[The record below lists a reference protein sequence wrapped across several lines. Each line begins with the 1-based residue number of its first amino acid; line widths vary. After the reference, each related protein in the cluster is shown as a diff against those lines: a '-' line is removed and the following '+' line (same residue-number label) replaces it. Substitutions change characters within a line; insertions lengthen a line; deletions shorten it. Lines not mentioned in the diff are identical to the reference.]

1 MLSLLKDLTSWCKGR
16 QFSLSSKWQFPH
28 IGWQLFPFLS
38 FPVFRKA
45 LLVHFLKEPAKCS
58 QILKSQ
64 NLTDFLRTLARIKQ
78 QALGFRIHAFMN
90 DTQRRRKPVKGKEIG
105 NGLGRTTQH
114 ISIILHLL
122 LLLKMTVNQHIKLT
136 NHIKR
141 VLTPRVY
148 IKHFTGYAG
157 TSDEF
162 ETVRQY
168 TLPEDYDIES
178 EIMSAHQRSGIGN
191 LRIREYMGWYYQ
203 VPEDFGQM
211 LYMSQVLQARAMRI
225 AMETHRRHMPY
236 CMGSLVWQLND
247 CWPVAS
253 WSTTDYYHNW
263 KAAQYALR
271 EACKPVILAPQLTAD
286 SLKLWVVNDL
296 PTPLAGTYT
305 LEIKGFDGKLHQT
318 RQGKYKIKANE
329 AAPIAA
335 SSIAGLLQ
343 DNSHRETMAVITIRQ
358 GKKIVDRQNV
368 YFALPKELL
377 LRQPDIQIQIS
388 EEQGKKYLTAT
399 TDRLACDVMFYLPGV
414 KAVFTD
420 NYKDLLPGHPFRT
433 EIRTPLS
440 KEEIEQ
446 QIRCRWVGK

>member
-1 MLSLLKDLTSWCKGR
+1 MYG
-16 QFSLSSKWQFPH
+16 
-28 IGWQLFPFLS
+28 
-38 FPVFRKA
+38 
-45 LLVHFLKEPAKCS
+45 
-58 QILKSQ
+58 
-64 NLTDFLRTLARIKQ
+64 
-78 QALGFRIHAFMN
+78 
-90 DTQRRRKPVKGKEIG
+90 
-105 NGLGRTTQH
+105 
-114 ISIILHLL
+114 
-122 LLLKMTVNQHIKLT
+122 
-136 NHIKR
+136 
-141 VLTPRVY
+141 
-148 IKHFTGYAG
+148 
-157 TSDEF
+157 
-162 ETVRQY
+162 
-168 TLPEDYDIES
+168 
-178 EIMSAHQRSGIGN
+178 
-191 LRIREYMGWYYQ
+191 
-203 VPEDFGQM
+203 
-211 LYMSQVLQARAMRI
+211 
-225 AMETHRRHMPY
+225 
-236 CMGSLVWQLND
+236 
-247 CWPVAS
+247 PVAS

-318 RQGKYKIKANE
+318 RQGKYKIKANK

>member
-1 MLSLLKDLTSWCKGR
+1 
-16 QFSLSSKWQFPH
+16 
-28 IGWQLFPFLS
+28 
-38 FPVFRKA
+38 
-45 LLVHFLKEPAKCS
+45 
-58 QILKSQ
+58 
-64 NLTDFLRTLARIKQ
+64 
-78 QALGFRIHAFMN
+78 
-90 DTQRRRKPVKGKEIG
+90 
-105 NGLGRTTQH
+105 
-114 ISIILHLL
+114 
-122 LLLKMTVNQHIKLT
+122 
-136 NHIKR
+136 
-141 VLTPRVY
+141 
-148 IKHFTGYAG
+148 
-157 TSDEF
+157 
-162 ETVRQY
+162 
-168 TLPEDYDIES
+168 
-178 EIMSAHQRSGIGN
+178 
-191 LRIREYMGWYYQ
+191 
-203 VPEDFGQM
+203 
-211 LYMSQVLQARAMRI
+211 MSQVLQARAMRI

-247 CWPVAS
+247 CWPVSS

-433 EIRTPLS
+433 EIRTTLS

>member
-1 MLSLLKDLTSWCKGR
+1 M
-16 QFSLSSKWQFPH
+16 
-28 IGWQLFPFLS
+28 
-38 FPVFRKA
+38 
-45 LLVHFLKEPAKCS
+45 
-58 QILKSQ
+58 
-64 NLTDFLRTLARIKQ
+64 
-78 QALGFRIHAFMN
+78 
-90 DTQRRRKPVKGKEIG
+90 
-105 NGLGRTTQH
+105 
-114 ISIILHLL
+114 
-122 LLLKMTVNQHIKLT
+122 
-136 NHIKR
+136 
-141 VLTPRVY
+141 
-148 IKHFTGYAG
+148 
-157 TSDEF
+157 
-162 ETVRQY
+162 
-168 TLPEDYDIES
+168 
-178 EIMSAHQRSGIGN
+178 
-191 LRIREYMGWYYQ
+191 
-203 VPEDFGQM
+203 
-211 LYMSQVLQARAMRI
+211 
-225 AMETHRRHMPY
+225 
-236 CMGSLVWQLND
+236 
-247 CWPVAS
+247 
-253 WSTTDYYHNW
+253 
-263 KAAQYALR
+263 
-271 EACKPVILAPQLTAD
+271 ILAPQLTAD

-388 EEQGKKYLTAT
+388 EEQGKKYPTAT

>member
-1 MLSLLKDLTSWCKGR
+1 MRESRLFIILISLVMGLAGCSKETMIGEYVDRCAVRLDIDWGPCGIDPDGMTALFYPVDGGEPSRFLTNTVTGDEVRLRKGIYNVVVFNQAAEEYSYLTIEGQDQYSTLRIVMKTTDSDWYTPTEGERLIYDPEPLAVATLEGFEVTQEMVRANLKEGKE
-16 QFSLSSKWQFPH
+16 FSLACRPEKVIFTTH
-28 IGWQLFPFLS
+28 LS
-38 FPVFRKA
+38 
-45 LLVHFLKEPAKCS
+45 
-58 QILKSQ
+58 
-64 NLTDFLRTLARIKQ
+64 
-78 QALGFRIHAFMN
+78 
-90 DTQRRRKPVKGKEIG
+90 
-105 NGLGRTTQH
+105 
-114 ISIILHLL
+114 
-122 LLLKMTVNQHIKLT
+122 
-136 NHIKR
+136 
-141 VLTPRVY
+141 
-148 IKHFTGYAG
+148 
-157 TSDEF
+157 
-162 ETVRQY
+162 
-168 TLPEDYDIES
+168 
-178 EIMSAHQRSGIGN
+178 
-191 LRIREYMGWYYQ
+191 
-203 VPEDFGQM
+203 
-211 LYMSQVLQARAMRI
+211 
-225 AMETHRRHMPY
+225 
-236 CMGSLVWQLND
+236 
-247 CWPVAS
+247 
-253 WSTTDYYHNW
+253 
-263 KAAQYALR
+263 
-271 EACKPVILAPQLTAD
+271 
-286 SLKLWVVNDL
+286 
-296 PTPLAGTYT
+296 